1 MASPIENLMARRAA
15 EKPEMERR
23 VKQAMRGAAVSERM
37 LEAARMKIIDRIGS
51 NAYAACGLS
60 TLDLKAAIK
69 AALMEYGK

>member
-1 MASPIENLMARRAA
+1 MNRRAA

-37 LEAARMKIIDRIGS
+37 LVAAQSTLKARMGAD
-51 NAYAACGLS
+51 NYVACS
-60 TLDLKAAIK
+60 PASADLKAAIK